1 MVATLASAVRWS
13 LSRQADEAE
22 IENLGRRERERERER
37 EFQFEAK
44 NERGEMLKRERK
56 CIL

>member
-1 MVATLASAVRWS
+1 M
-13 LSRQADEAE
+13 RQKLK
-22 IENLGRRERERERER
+22 IWGGERERERER

>member
-1 MVATLASAVRWS
+1 M
-13 LSRQADEAE
+13 RQKLKIWGGE
-22 IENLGRRERERERER
+22 RERERERER